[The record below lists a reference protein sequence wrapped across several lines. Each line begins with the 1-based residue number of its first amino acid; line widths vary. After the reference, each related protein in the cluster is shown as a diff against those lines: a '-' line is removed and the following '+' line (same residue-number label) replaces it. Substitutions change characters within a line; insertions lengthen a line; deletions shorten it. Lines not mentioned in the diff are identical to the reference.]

1 MILLPHPRQLSQG
14 ESYFMLNGHTAI
26 VLWGAASRQE
36 LVTAK
41 QLQDDI
47 KLYAGLGLSIRRGKP
62 AQGDIVLTYG
72 DGITAQGY
80 KLRISPDGVEIRG
93 GDRQGAVYGVQTL
106 RQIISENGA
115 VLPAVEIEDWPTF
128 RYRGF
133 YHDVTRGRVP
143 TLDSLKKLV
152 DTMGAYKLNQLQ
164 LYVEHTY
171 LFRNFSEVWRGDTP
185 LTAEDI
191 LELDG
196 YCDDRGIELIP
207 SLACFGHMF
216 EVLRTKSFGEL
227 CELED
232 GEMMSSTYSNRMEHH
247 TINVT
252 DERALPFVFGMLEEY
267 MPLFRSEH
275 FNICADETF
284 DLGKGKSGKRAQEVG
299 VDRLYIDFLKELCGF
314 LLERGKKPMFWGDI
328 IARRPEMVKELPAG
342 VICLNWGYDPRQ
354 TDKSIRQ
361 LAAAGAV
368 QYVCPG
374 VCGWNRWLNQL
385 RSSYDNITRMC
396 RYGRENGAIG
406 VLTTDWGDYGHIN
419 HPPFSLPGLIY
430 GAAFSWSE
438 GEIGFEQINEEIAR
452 LLYHDRTGRVV
463 GLLGKLSEAVIY
475 PWEVIVRFREL
486 VLLGDEVGAREIWR
500 SARSTVSV
508 SVQHAALDRTLQELY
523 QCIRQMD
530 TRQRGML
537 QAWSIATEAIQ
548 LWNRVGAYVSAFVAN
563 QRETREEGALAT
575 ELENW
580 YLLYGRL
587 WRGVS
592 QQSDLSRIGDIVS
605 WYADLLRTAQLPGP
619 GLTKVNERAKEG
631 Y

>member
-232 GEMMSSTYSNRMEHH
+232 GEMM
-247 TINVT
+247 
-252 DERALPFVFGMLEEY
+252 
-267 MPLFRSEH
+267 
-275 FNICADETF
+275 
-284 DLGKGKSGKRAQEVG
+284 
-299 VDRLYIDFLKELCGF
+299 
-314 LLERGKKPMFWGDI
+314 
-328 IARRPEMVKELPAG
+328 
-342 VICLNWGYDPRQ
+342 
-354 TDKSIRQ
+354 
-361 LAAAGAV
+361 
-368 QYVCPG
+368 
-374 VCGWNRWLNQL
+374 
-385 RSSYDNITRMC
+385 
-396 RYGRENGAIG
+396 
-406 VLTTDWGDYGHIN
+406 
-419 HPPFSLPGLIY
+419 
-430 GAAFSWSE
+430 
-438 GEIGFEQINEEIAR
+438 
-452 LLYHDRTGRVV
+452 
-463 GLLGKLSEAVIY
+463 
-475 PWEVIVRFREL
+475 
-486 VLLGDEVGAREIWR
+486 
-500 SARSTVSV
+500 
-508 SVQHAALDRTLQELY
+508 
-523 QCIRQMD
+523 
-530 TRQRGML
+530 
-537 QAWSIATEAIQ
+537 
-548 LWNRVGAYVSAFVAN
+548 
-563 QRETREEGALAT
+563 
-575 ELENW
+575 
-580 YLLYGRL
+580 
-587 WRGVS
+587 
-592 QQSDLSRIGDIVS
+592 
-605 WYADLLRTAQLPGP
+605 
-619 GLTKVNERAKEG
+619 
-631 Y
+631 